1 MDTYPIG
8 RQPVRQPA
16 LTWMILFSAAAHV
29 LLVVGLGVAPYF
41 KPRRIFYTPTYM
53 VSLVNAGDLEGEQP
67 PPAPVRETAPAK
79 PVPPPPKPKPKPEV
93 KAKVK
98 KPAVKVSKPSK
109 DVERPKKPAM
119 QLRQEGKEKA
129 SKPPPVQVKSEPA
142 PQSSYSAALSQIKKR
157 LAERSGQGEGGGG
170 RRGRLTAAGPG
181 IDLTPYD
188 AVLAEVVR
196 SNWIKPETLA
206 HLDEDLV
213 AVVVLRIRRSGAIA
227 YFEIDESSGNEHFD
241 DSIRRVLNK
250 VVFPPLPAAYPG
262 EFYERHLRFHSAFI
276 TRAEGVGVETGE

>member
-1 MDTYPIG
+1 
-8 RQPVRQPA
+8 
-16 LTWMILFSAAAHV
+16 MILFSAAAHA

-41 KPRRIFYTPTYM
+41 KPRRIYYTPTYM
-53 VSLVNAGDLEGEQP
+53 VSLVNAGDLEGEKSP
-67 PPAPVRETAPAK
+67 PSPMHEPA
-79 PVPPPPKPKPKPEV
+79 PPPPKPKPKPVV
-93 KAKVK
+93 KAKAP
-98 KPAVKVSKPSK
+98 PAKESKPSK
-109 DVERPKKPAM
+109 KVESPKKPSM
-119 QLRQEGKEKA
+119 QLQKEGKQKA
-129 SKPPPVQVKSEPA
+129 KKKSSKPPPVRAKSEPAPA

-227 YFEIDESSGNEHFD
+227 YFEVEESSGNEHFD

-250 VVFPPLPAAYPG
+250 VVFPPMPAAYPG

-276 TRAEGVGVETGE
+276 TRSEGVGVETGE